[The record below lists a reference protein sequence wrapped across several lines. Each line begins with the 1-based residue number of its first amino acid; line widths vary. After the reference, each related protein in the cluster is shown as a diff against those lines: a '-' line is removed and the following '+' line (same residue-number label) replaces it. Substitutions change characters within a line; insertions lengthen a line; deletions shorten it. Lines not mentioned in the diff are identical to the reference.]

1 MQGSEQ
7 IMSNQLIG
15 GAPLGVLFAALMVG
29 APSWAVNKCTGPDG
43 KVSFQDAPCAG
54 KGEALTVR
62 PSGGDA
68 PAPGSAAASK
78 AQAEVAAIHRR
89 ADIRAAIERR
99 EPMVGMT
106 TAELEEAMGQPDRS
120 NFANYNG
127 KQHNQLIYERG
138 ERTLY
143 VYTDGG
149 HVIGFQDA
157 ESVGRSRR
165 SAQRCLSATEI
176 RALETSASSITL
188 GAAERSERLRQ
199 IGEAKRCG
207 Q

>member
-1 MQGSEQ
+1 
-7 IMSNQLIG
+7 MSNQLIG
-15 GAPLGVLFAALMVG
+15 SAPLGVLMAALMVC

-68 PAPGSAAASK
+68 PVPGSAAASK
-78 AQAEVAAIHRR
+78 AEADVAAIHRR

-106 TAELEEAMGQPDRS
+106 TAELDEAMGQPSRV
-120 NFANYNG
+120 NLANYNG

-138 ERTLY
+138 ARTYY

-149 HVIGFQDA
+149 YVRSIQDT
-157 ESVGRSRR
+157 ESVGGSRK
-165 SAQRCLSATEI
+165 AAVRCLSATEI
-176 RALETSASSITL
+176 RNMETSASSITL

>member
-1 MQGSEQ
+1 MK
-7 IMSNQLIG
+7 IG
-15 GAPLGVLFAALMVG
+15 LLFFAVLLAASH
-29 APSWAVNKCTGPDG
+29 AWAVNKCTGADG

-54 KGEALTVR
+54 TGKGDALTVR

-78 AQAEVAAIHRR
+78 AEADVAAIHRR
-89 ADIRAAIERR
+89 ADIRASIERR

-106 TAELEEAMGQPDRS
+106 TAELDEAMGQPSRV
-120 NFANYNG
+120 NLANYNG

-138 ERTLY
+138 ARTYY

-149 HVIGFQDA
+149 YVRSIQDT
-157 ESVGRSRR
+157 ESVGGSRK
-165 SAQRCLSATEI
+165 AAVRCLSATEI
-176 RALETSASSITL
+176 RNMETSASSITL
-188 GAAERSERLRQ
+188 GAAERAERLRQ

>member
-1 MQGSEQ
+1 MSEHVD
-7 IMSNQLIG
+7 G
-15 GAPLGVLFAALMVG
+15 RALVG
-29 APSWAVNKCTGPDG
+29 ALLAGLLVCAPAWAVNKCTGADG

-54 KGEALTVR
+54 KGETLTVR
-62 PSGGDA
+62 PSGGTA
-68 PAPGSAAASK
+68 PVAGSAAALK
-78 AQAEVAAIHRR
+78 AEADVAAIHRR
-89 ADIRAAIERR
+89 ADIRVSIERR

-188 GAAERSERLRQ
+188 GDAERAERLRQ
-199 IGEAKRCG
+199 IGDAKRCG
-207 Q
+207 R